1 MLSDLECVDAGAQ
14 LGCGYALRTGA
25 VCASS
30 GNDCLTRAPGRRVS
44 LFRAERAE
52 GWTLTI
58 LMLPVTQT
66 YSTSSLDQVSNILC
80 NVGASSK

>member
-25 VCASS
+25 VCVSS

-44 LFRAERAE
+44 LFMSALRAGR
-52 GWTLTI
+52 
-58 LMLPVTQT
+58 
-66 YSTSSLDQVSNILC
+66 
-80 NVGASSK
+80 